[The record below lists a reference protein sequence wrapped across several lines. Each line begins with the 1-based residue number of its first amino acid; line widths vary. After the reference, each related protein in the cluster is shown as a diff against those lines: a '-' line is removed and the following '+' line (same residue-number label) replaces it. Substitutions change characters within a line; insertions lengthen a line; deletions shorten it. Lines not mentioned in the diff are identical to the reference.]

1 MGNVSEHN
9 IDLERLGR
17 YIVSRRM
24 EVGYKTRTDLANAMR
39 MTVRTLS
46 DIERGDR
53 KASPGSY
60 ALIEGKLG
68 WAPGSCMVIFRGGEP
83 RLMNQQRGSELSH
96 IATEELLMELRRRII
111 GDKPLGNGGWGGLD
125 PFGNWPQDRNK

>member
-1 MGNVSEHN
+1 MMGNVSEHN

-17 YIVSRRM
+17 FIVSRRM

-46 DIERGDR
+46 DIEHGDR

-83 RLMNQQRGSELSH
+83 RLMNQQRGSERVRIRLVR
-96 IATEELLMELRRRII
+96 LRS
-111 GDKPLGNGGWGGLD
+111 
-125 PFGNWPQDRNK
+125 Q

>member
-60 ALIEGKLG
+60 ALIEGKR
-68 WAPGSCMVIFRGGEP
+68 RGAKYVVVT
-83 RLMNQQRGSELSH
+83 MC
-96 IATEELLMELRRRII
+96 I
-111 GDKPLGNGGWGGLD
+111 GGGMGAAGL
-125 PFGNWPQDRNK
+125 FEVA